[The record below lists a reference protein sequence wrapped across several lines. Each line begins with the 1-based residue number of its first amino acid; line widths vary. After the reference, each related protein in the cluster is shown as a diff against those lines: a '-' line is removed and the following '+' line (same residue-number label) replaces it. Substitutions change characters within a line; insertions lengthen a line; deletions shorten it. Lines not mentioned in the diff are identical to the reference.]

1 MNAMF
6 LELKAFFVFSL
17 RCFKQSKNASDR
29 FAVGGHVN
37 LSKIF
42 KDFSGC

>member
-1 MNAMF
+1 MNATF
-6 LELKAFFVFSL
+6 LEFTAFFDFSL

-37 LSKIF
+37 LSEIF
-42 KDFSGC
+42 KDFLGC